1 MISLTDYILQK
12 LNEGKVDGLKN
23 VSTIRHYTTFAA
35 LKSILSKGYIE
46 ARESKGDEDWEDY
59 NLGEKKVVSFHDLRT
74 DPEWDNILRYNK
86 DKMSLDGKTQTL
98 GLHGDKVCACIEI
111 DFDKLDKIIQDKAH
125 LLNIYGQKA
134 DEFVNFW
141 NSHVKWM
148 ADNKLPIT
156 AKIKLLN
163 EGINKLISL
172 IKDNNEEI
180 TKVVKQMLNEDYYRS
195 KVLESEN
202 GNLLLKELIDIF
214 KKYYSDSQLDEDT
227 ETEWGSSAP
236 LRYALIYRILD
247 KFKEK
252 FGKDFK
258 ENLLKPLEITDSDK
272 LMIEIVN
279 QKNYKEYSEDERKEL
294 IEAVKNFDLLKVVKM
309 VTRHGWSKGDIKK
322 YRKANYFVFARRV
335 QLNNNIYGDA
345 TLLFWM
351 DSLMENKDRIINGDV
366 EIRIPANVEINK
378 ENCKIIIFD
387 GIAEAIKQKT
397 ELPQKYYKQYNIE
410 HLK

>member
-1 MISLTDYILQK
+1 MLSLRNLIIQS
-12 LNEGKVDGLKN
+12 LNEGKVDGLKD

-46 ARESKGDEDWEDY
+46 ARESKGDEDWEAY
-59 NLGEKKVVSFHDLRT
+59 NLGEKKVVSFHDSRT
-74 DPEWDNILRYNK
+74 DPEWNNILRYNK

-98 GLHGDKVCACIEI
+98 GLHGDKACACIEI
-111 DFDKLDKIIQDKAH
+111 DFDKLDKLIQDKAH
-125 LLNIYGQKA
+125 LLNIYGQRA

-141 NSHVKWM
+141 NNHVKWM
-148 ADNKLPIT
+148 SDNKLSIT

-180 TKVVKQMLNEDYYRS
+180 IKVIRWMLNEDYYRS

-214 KKYYSDSQLDEDT
+214 KKYYSDAQLDEDT

-258 ENLLKPLEITDSDK
+258 EISLKPLEITDSEK

-309 VTRHGWSKGDIKK
+309 VARHGWSKGDTKK

-335 QLNNNIYGDA
+335 QLDNDTYGDA

-387 GIAEAIKQKT
+387 GIAEAIKQNT
-397 ELPQKYYKQYNIE
+397 ELSEKYYKQYNIE